1 MERTPPTY
9 TERLLQLTKKPPAP
23 SQPYP
28 DLSDADEYTERKQ
41 QAFAITHVTNAIA
54 GLRLCRAEVATGYA
68 SDMLEEHIAILSDI
82 VSDLQGWED
91 AISESVI
98 SARR

>member
-1 MERTPPTY
+1 MRRTPQTD
-9 TERLLQLTKKPPAP
+9 TERLLELKKKPPAP

-41 QAFAITHVTNAIA
+41 QAFAVTHITNAIA

-68 SDMLEEHIAILSDI
+68 SDMLEEHIATLSDI
-82 VSDLQGWED
+82 LSDLQGWRD
-91 AISESVI
+91 AISQSVI